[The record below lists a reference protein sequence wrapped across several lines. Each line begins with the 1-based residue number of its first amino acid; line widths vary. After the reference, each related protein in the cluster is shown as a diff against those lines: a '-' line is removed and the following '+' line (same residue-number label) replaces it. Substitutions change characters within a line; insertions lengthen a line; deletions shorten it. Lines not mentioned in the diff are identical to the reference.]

1 MRLIYAT
8 SLLVAIG
15 GCQTTGDPSKGGLFG
30 WDENKAKQRQQAL
43 SESQQTNQV
52 EIQQLQAQNEAL
64 KHQTTANTQTLK
76 QLNNAISM
84 LLDEQVILRT
94 QIQDLFQKNKISESR
109 LKELEDTYNWLKLEE
124 TGEGQVFVEINQQD
138 LAKAK
143 MQKMEQENK
152 VLIQEI
158 LLLIGQ

>member
-8 SLLVAIG
+8 SLLIAIS
-15 GCQTTGDPSKGGLFG
+15 GCQTTGDPNHGGLFG

-43 SESQQTNQV
+43 SKTQQTKQV
-52 EIQQLQAQNEAL
+52 EIEQLQTQNEAL
-64 KHQTTANTQTLK
+64 EHQASTNTQTLK

-84 LLDEQVILRT
+84 LHDEQTILRT
-94 QIQDLFQKNKISESR
+94 QIQDLFQQNKISKGR
-109 LKELEDTYNWLKLEE
+109 LKELEDTHNWLKLEE
-124 TGEGQVFVEINQQD
+124 TAEGQVYVEIDQPD

-152 VLIQEI
+152 ILIQEI
-158 LLLIGQ
+158 LLLIGR